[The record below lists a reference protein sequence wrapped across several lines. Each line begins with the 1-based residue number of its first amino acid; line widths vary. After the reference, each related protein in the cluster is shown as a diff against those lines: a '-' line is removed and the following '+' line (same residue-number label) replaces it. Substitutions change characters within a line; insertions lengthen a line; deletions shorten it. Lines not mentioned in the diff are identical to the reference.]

1 MSLNIY
7 KILVLGASGVG
18 KTKIL
23 SHFADYLYKGNTRND
38 IPFQKISYVLRDNDK
53 IGILGLDFILKG
65 SFLEDR
71 NFRFHFWDF
80 KGNDDKLSAQ
90 YFKGA
95 AGALILFDHSKPETF
110 ESAIKYIDMIQNLN
124 CPHAI
129 IGTKADEVNGEDL
142 RYADMN
148 NAIFW
153 VDVAFN
159 SLENSNNG
167 LEELTNKIGE
177 FLLKILN
184 EKYVKAFQKNLNQQ
198 ILINLHS
205 HDVLSLTELARI
217 FDKSKSTISR
227 KTRNLITLG
236 LIKAKDSESENT
248 RGSIKKKYYSIRND
262 FQNLIEREKIKLP
275 EKSETNDIIK
285 IREERWKMIYLTSML
300 YHQSGLL
307 LGILKDYQLI
317 ENSPKDN
324 KSESLRKLISSI
336 YLRLDVLNQNF
347 DEKREKKL
355 HFELAIPLLK
365 NKL

>member
-1 MSLNIY
+1 MTLNIY

-110 ESAIKYIDMIQNLN
+110 ERAIKYIEIIQKLN
-124 CPHAI
+124 CPYGI
-129 IGTKADEVNGEDL
+129 IGTKADENNGEDI
-142 RYADMN
+142 RYTDMDK
-148 NAIFW
+148 ATFCI
-153 VDVAFN
+153 DVAFN
-159 SLENSNNG
+159 SLESSNTG
-167 LEELTNKIGE
+167 LEDLKNKIEE

-198 ILINLHS
+198 ILITLHS
-205 HDVLSLTELARI
+205 HDMLSLTELAKI
-217 FDKSKSTISR
+217 LDKSKSTISR
-227 KTRNLITLG
+227 KTRILITLG
-236 LIKAKDSESENT
+236 LIKAKESESEKT

-262 FQNLIEREKIKLP
+262 FQNLIERENIEFP
-275 EKSETNDIIK
+275 EKSDDNDIIK
-285 IREERWKMIYLTSML
+285 IREENWKKIYLTSIVH
-300 YHQSGLL
+300 HQSGLIL
-307 LGILKDYQLI
+307 DILKDNLLT
-317 ENSPKDN
+317 ESSFREN
-324 KSESLRKLISSI
+324 KSENFRKLISNIS
-336 YLRLDVLNQNF
+336 LRLDFLNRDL
-347 DEKREKKL
+347 DETWKEKL
-355 HFELAIPLLK
+355 HFELAFPLLRIK
-365 NKL
+365 